1 MTALVTLTDDTYSS
15 NGSDGRKRIYATVSL
30 TQPYTAN
37 GEVITTSTYF
47 PNKFDGGKVLMVNPS
62 VALLNAGVA
71 HTGTFRGDN
80 SSTTSAVLQFY
91 SISLGGSTAGTFV
104 DNTTTGSTYSGTT
117 IFVEMIG
124 R

>member
-1 MTALVTLTDDTYSS
+1 MTAIVTLTDDTYSA

-30 TQPYTAN
+30 VNPYTAS
-37 GEVITTSTYF
+37 GEAITTSTYF
-47 PNKFDGGKVLMVNPS
+47 PNKFDGGTITMVNPS
-62 VALLNAGVA
+62 VTLVNAGVVS
-71 HTGTFRGDN
+71 TGKFRGDN
-80 SSTTSAVLQFY
+80 SSTTSAVLQFF

-104 DNTTTGSTYSGTT
+104 DNTTTNLSNTT

>member
-1 MTALVTLTDDTYSS
+1 MTTIVTLTDDRYSA
-15 NGSDGRKRIYATVSL
+15 NGADGRQRIYASVSL
-30 TQPYTAN
+30 VNPYTAS
-37 GEVITTSTYF
+37 GELITTSTYF

-62 VALLNAGVA
+62 VSLLNAGVA

-80 SSTTSAVLQFY
+80 SSTTNAVLQFF

-104 DNTTTGSTYSGTT
+104 DNTTTSYSNTT
-117 IFVEMIG
+117 IFIEMVG